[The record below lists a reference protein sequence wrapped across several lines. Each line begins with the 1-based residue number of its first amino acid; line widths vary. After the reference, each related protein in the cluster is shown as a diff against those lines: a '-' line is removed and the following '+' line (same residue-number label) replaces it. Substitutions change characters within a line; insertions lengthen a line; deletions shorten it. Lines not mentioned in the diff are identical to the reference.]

1 MLVHQ
6 RAPFNAS
13 ALLRADPTVAAVLDW
28 AHNSQKVAVLAKAF
42 RCLLDASAAATK
54 ATRCRWHERTH
65 RYQLERRRLLTSLIC
80 WHRGTASLIAR
91 RAEISLRRGRRAVDH
106 AFALWL
112 RWCALHLRFEKVAV
126 HRYQLRAAKRAL
138 TLWRC
143 PQQEL
148 KARRQL
154 VEPRY
159 VYAQHRRVR
168 ACLLGWRRR
177 QHEVRGLGEA
187 SARAHTALAQRRL
200 TAAVLRWRYQWE
212 EWACLQFAVSAHMRS
227 ALRRV
232 CAAMRAAGLADAMR
246 CGAEAMM
253 HMGAAHHRSCALPHS
268 MLSWCRRARWS
279 AQARAL
285 DGRGRRIRLISISRR
300 VLVKWRASCR
310 AHEARLSLEGTA
322 VLVCCKRGV
331 YRWAEAAQ
339 QRRAINTRLPVPRLR
354 TALRRW
360 RRSSAYLRASRA
372 VAEHVR
378 AVSVLRHFGGKAVR
392 RWRARFGATRDAA
405 ALQLTGA
412 LYYRRRRMDWANLRI
427 RSWWRARVRVRL
439 GRALETWH
447 GRAQCARLERHLD
460 DVLSQPDNWIERW
473 QQQRALT
480 AALGTWNTRARQS
493 SPLQGA
499 AARNSGARNPDAAR
513 NPASTAPST
522 RTHRLHQW
530 ARPPKFDVALSTCA
544 LKHSTS
550 RGQARVL
557 QGLLRHATQRQA
569 DARLYA
575 LAWRQ
580 ARRLGLWQVWRP
592 LLAAQEAHRIASL
605 GFVASCRFGLARGW
619 RSWRSRRSALRR
631 GPRYTA
637 ADDTRIALNRG
648 LYLWC
653 EWHKAENVIGHRRFR
668 RRGAWARLLLWY
680 AEAQVRRAT
689 NGAADTLARRKQAPV
704 VMQAFRSVCAAT
716 ARDLQL
722 QATAARV
729 AAWRSTERR
738 GFERLQS
745 YVALTMTLEA
755 TGTAVHE
762 LLARIGCRR
771 AIAKMHTHALPLA
784 HAARWR
790 RRRALA
796 RLLRLCQ
803 DACVWNFERATANEI
818 ASIWVSR
825 QMRRRGFEAFQ
836 RHQASTL
843 LASRL
848 LTTALQRQRLDAEH
862 EHTRGRRAEA
872 SARAPLFLLR
882 RPFARHHYE
891 SRVRLALEAASDRFR
906 RLAQARGLRACVA
919 GVRTCAVLR
928 RARER
933 NVALVELRRATRKMR
948 AACEARARLVALSA
962 QASTL
967 FVRRVAPARS
977 LVAWRR
983 MADIRWAAAT
993 VTERLRRGRL
1003 GSALGM
1009 LRTAVSMAAW
1019 RVASSATGLSHY
1031 RRGRLGSHWVAWHTF
1046 LLSESALAL
1055 QREAAARMHRRRQL
1069 WSATVALSE
1078 HCHFQMSIPRAT
1090 RRIERRRYA
1099 EALALWRGR
1108 NHMVCQ
1114 FVEVTLLLR
1123 AQEAMHMALVRWR
1136 RWHESRVCC
1145 SLLDTASSSVAAEFT
1160 RSVGGGQR
1168 WRAWHLWRAWAI
1180 EQRLVQTLQL
1190 ATVRLRAVT
1199 LARACRSWLSYSIK
1213 RCELELL
1220 SDRGAKIGSRYA
1232 KTIAMRRWRPLKWFG
1247 ETTSLLW
1254 PNHHA
1259 SLVVETL
1266 YRRPVRNALQRW
1278 HSHAVA
1284 VLISERSMQMAALGV
1299 HRIALERALLILA
1312 RHAVRT
1318 IRSLVVDQL
1327 ATEICMRRMILEWSV
1342 KARRLLVPRV
1352 HEFDMTTIALR
1363 FWRLRSLFD
1372 AFARLVGT
1380 SFKYSPLAQTFLQ
1393 GTAEQGILQGTR
1405 RSPLP
1410 PSRAAIELPPS
1421 LPPAKGFVTEP
1432 AEGSAVPLSITSRV
1446 VRGIFSQTADG
1457 PAVHLSRGVYS
1468 HSQERREHA
1477 RFEVRVEACLTSA
1490 TGKTEAAGLSPPP
1503 ASPEAPTTE
1512 APTLRCLTPPTGL
1525 SPPPLMAEVEA
1536 ALQRLNATAAT
1547 AATHPRSDPTL
1558 LSRG

>member
-1 MLVHQ
+1 MLEQ
-6 RAPFNAS
+6 RAAAAARLSTPFNAS

-28 AHNSQKVAVLAKAF
+28 AHNSQKMAVVAKAF
-42 RCLLDASAAATK
+42 RRLLDASAAATK
-54 ATRCRWHERTH
+54 ATRCRWLERTQ
-65 RYQLERRRLLTSLIC
+65 RYNLERRHLLTSFAR

-91 RAEISLRRGRRAVDH
+91 GAELLLRRGRRAVDH
-106 AFALWL
+106 AYALWL

-138 TLWRC
+138 MLWRG

-148 KARRQL
+148 KVWRQL
-154 VEPRY
+154 VEPRFAH
-159 VYAQHRRVR
+159 AQHKRVR
-168 ACLLGWRRR
+168 ACLHGWGRR

-187 SARAHTALAQRRL
+187 SARAHAALAQRRL
-200 TAAVLRWRYQWE
+200 TAAVLRWHYQWE

-232 CAAMRAAGLADAMR
+232 CAAMRAAGLAKAR
-246 CGAEAMM
+246 RGEAEAMM
-253 HMGAAHHRSCALPHS
+253 HMGAAHHRSRALPHS
-268 MLSWCRRARWS
+268 MLSWCRRARSS
-279 AQARAL
+279 AQARVL
-285 DGRGRRIRLISISRR
+285 DGWGRRIGLILISRR
-300 VLVKWRASCR
+300 VLGIWSASCR
-310 AHEARLSLEGTA
+310 AHEARLSLAGTA

-331 YRWAEAAQ
+331 YRWTEAAQ

-392 RWRARFGATRDAA
+392 RWRARFSATRDAA
-405 ALQLTGA
+405 GLQLTGA
-412 LYYRRRRMDWANLRI
+412 LYYRRRRLAWANLRI

-439 GRALETWH
+439 GRALETWNE
-447 GRAQCARLERHLD
+447 RAQCGRLERHSD
-460 DVLSQPDNWIERW
+460 DVLNQPENWVERW
-473 QQQRALT
+473 HQQRALT
-480 AALGTWNTRARQS
+480 AAVCTWYTRARQS
-493 SPLQGA
+493 SRVHGA
-499 AARNSGARNPDAAR
+499 TARY
-513 NPASTAPST
+513 PATAAPST

-544 LKHSTS
+544 LNYSAS

-557 QGLLRHATQRQA
+557 QGLLRHATLRQA
-569 DARLYA
+569 DARLHA

-592 LLAAQEAHRIASL
+592 LLAAKEAHRIASL
-605 GFVASCRFGLARGW
+605 GVVASCSFGLARGW
-619 RSWRSRRSALRR
+619 RSWCSWRSKLRR

-637 ADDTRIALNRG
+637 AADTRIALNRG

-653 EWHKAENVIGHRRFR
+653 EWHTAENAIGHRRFR

-680 AEAQVRRAT
+680 AEALVRRAT
-689 NGAADTLARRKQAPV
+689 NGAADKLVRRKQVPV
-704 VMQAFRSVCAAT
+704 VMQAFRSMCAAT
-716 ARDLQL
+716 ARGLKL
-722 QATAARV
+722 QAIAARV
-729 AAWRSTERR
+729 AAWRLTERR

-745 YVALTMTLEA
+745 YVALTMTLQA
-755 TGTAVHE
+755 TGTSVHE
-762 LLARIGCRR
+762 LLARIRCRR
-771 AIAKMHTHALPLA
+771 AIAKMHTHALPQA
-784 HAARWR
+784 RAARWR
-790 RRRALA
+790 RRSVLA
-796 RLLRLCQ
+796 RLLRVCL
-803 DACVWNFERATANEI
+803 DARVWNFERATANEI

-825 QMRRRGFEAFQ
+825 QIRRRGFE
-836 RHQASTL
+836 
-843 LASRL
+843 
-848 LTTALQRQRLDAEH
+848 ALQRQRLDAEH
-862 EHTRGRRAEA
+862 EHTLGRRAEA
-872 SARAPLFLLR
+872 SAPLFLLR
-882 RPFARHHYE
+882 RLFAHHHSE
-891 SRVRLALEAASDRFR
+891 SRVRLALEAASDQFR
-906 RLAQARGLRACVA
+906 RLAQSRGLRACVA
-919 GVRTCAVLR
+919 GARTCAVLR

-933 NVALVELRRATRKMR
+933 NVACIELRRATRKLQ

-967 FVRRVAPARS
+967 FVRRVAPART

-1003 GSALGM
+1003 GSALGL

-1031 RRGRLGSHWVAWHTF
+1031 RRGRLGSHWVAWHAF

-1069 WSATVALSE
+1069 WSAFVSLSE
-1078 HCHFQMSIPRAT
+1078 LCYFRMSIPRAT

-1099 EALALWRGR
+1099 EALEIWRGR
-1108 NHMVCQ
+1108 HHTVCQ
-1114 FVEVTLLLR
+1114 FVEVTLQLR

-1190 ATVRLRAVT
+1190 ATVRLRAVA

-1232 KTIAMRRWRPLKWFG
+1232 KTTAMRRWRPLKWDG
-1247 ETTSLLW
+1247 QTTSLLW

-1278 HSHAVA
+1278 RSHAVA
-1284 VLISERSMQMAALGV
+1284 ALISERSMQMATQGV

-1318 IRSLVVDQL
+1318 TRSLVVDQL

-1363 FWRLRSLFD
+1363 FWRLRVLFN

-1393 GTAEQGILQGTR
+1393 GTAEQGILKGTR
-1405 RSPLP
+1405 RSPLL
-1410 PSRAAIELPPS
+1410 PSRVAIELPPS
-1421 LPPAKGFVTEP
+1421 LPPAEGFVTEP
-1432 AEGSAVPLSITSRV
+1432 AEGSAAPHTTTSTV

-1457 PAVHLSRGVYS
+1457 PAVHLSRGIYS
-1468 HSQERREHA
+1468 HSQQVCEHA
-1477 RFEVRVEACLTSA
+1477 RLEVRVEACLTSA
-1490 TGKTEAAGLSPPP
+1490 TGRTEAAGLSPP

-1547 AATHPRSDPTL
+1547 APQHLRSDPML
-1558 LSRG
+1558 LARLNQLQVELAEVHMS